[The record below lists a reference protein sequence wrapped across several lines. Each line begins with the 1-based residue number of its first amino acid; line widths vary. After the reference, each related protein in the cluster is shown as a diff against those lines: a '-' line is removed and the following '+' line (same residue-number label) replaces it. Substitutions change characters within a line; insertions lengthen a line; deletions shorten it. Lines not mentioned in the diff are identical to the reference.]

1 MTNKMRR
8 NSAVLDTHHMSL
20 DEADAMRKLMAMLP
34 DRYMHNAPQEDL
46 DIFVI
51 KCVSEYIQHLADL
64 VEKNESKNESKQ

>member
-1 MTNKMRR
+1 MTKKICRKT
-8 NSAVLDTHHMSL
+8 SADLDTEHMSL

-34 DRYMHNAPQEDL
+34 DRYLHNAPQENL

-64 VEKNESKNESKQ
+64 VEKNQRKQ